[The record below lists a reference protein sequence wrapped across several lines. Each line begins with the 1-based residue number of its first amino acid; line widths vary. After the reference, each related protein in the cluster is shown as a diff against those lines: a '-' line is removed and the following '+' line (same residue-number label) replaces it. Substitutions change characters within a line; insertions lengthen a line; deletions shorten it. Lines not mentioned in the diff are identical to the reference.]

1 MGKYIERVFKKIL
14 LKPNSASH
22 NNASRYTNTD
32 GYLEYAPS
40 GGRLY
45 CKGPTVQ
52 KIILFGGGSPLV
64 YKWNRIDSPEINP
77 HLYSQYLIEE
87 ASTYNGVKLVYLI
100 NGLGKTGQMST
111 ENSRPPS
118 YPFDHINR
126 SSQICSPDAQ
136 LLLLE
141 IIYVVPSGFF
151 FAFFL

>member
-45 CKGPTVQ
+45 CKGPTVR

-77 HLYSQYLIEE
+77 HLYSQLIFDRG
-87 ASTYNGVKLVYLI
+87 SKNIHWGTDGIYNKW
-100 NGLGKTGQMST
+100 
-111 ENSRPPS
+111 
-118 YPFDHINR
+118 
-126 SSQICSPDAQ
+126 C
-136 LLLLE
+136 
-141 IIYVVPSGFF
+141 
-151 FAFFL
+151 